1 MRMEAQTEALSGAGS
16 RQSGIADSIV
26 ELSGRLTSA
35 ADAAPGAGDPALQEA
50 MAGAVQSWQA
60 SLALVAESVHGLG
73 ANLVA
78 ASHIYAYVDETAIP
92 AG

>member
-1 MRMEAQTEALSGAGS
+1 MRMEAQTDSLSHAGTTQAS
-16 RQSGIADSIV
+16 IADNIV
-26 ELSGRLTSA
+26 ELSGRLTA
-35 ADAAPGAGDPALQEA
+35 AAEGASGAGDPALQEA
-50 MAGAVQSWQA
+50 MTGAVQSWQA

-78 ASHIYAYVDETAIP
+78 ASHVYTVVDETAIP

>member
-1 MRMEAQTEALSGAGS
+1 MRMEAHTEALSGAGT
-16 RQSGIADSIV
+16 RQSGIADNIA
-26 ELSGRLTSA
+26 ELSGRLTA
-35 ADAAPGAGDPALQEA
+35 AGDAASGAGEPALQEA
-50 MAGAVQSWQA
+50 MTGAVQSWQA

-78 ASHIYAYVDETAIP
+78 ASHVYAYVDETAIP

>member
-16 RQSGIADSIV
+16 RQSGIADNIA
-26 ELSGRLTSA
+26 ELSGRLTAA
-35 ADAAPGAGDPALQEA
+35 ADAASGAGEPALQEA
-50 MAGAVQSWQA
+50 MTGAVQSWQA

-78 ASHIYAYVDETAIP
+78 ASHVYVYVDETAIP